1 MTSRRTACASM
12 GSMDHPRQPYTLDTP
27 GVVAPP
33 VYREVQHFRQWW
45 VWLVVLAVAA
55 FMWVGFVLQIG
66 MGRSFGSK
74 PMPDAMLWAFT
85 LLFGLGLPAF
95 FLVLRLVTEVFA
107 DRLTVGLAPFRRRG
121 IPLADIAEAE
131 AVTYR
136 PLADFGGWGVRWA
149 GSRGMAY
156 NASGNRGV
164 QLVLRDGRRVLVG
177 SQRPEELVLALRSVS
192 APLGRHGRL
201 N

>member
-1 MTSRRTACASM
+1 MRSERDR
-12 GSMDHPRQPYTLDTP
+12 DP
-27 GVVAPP
+27 GLVVPP

-45 VWLVVLAVAA
+45 
-55 FMWVGFVLQIG
+55 MW
-66 MGRSFGSK
+66 
-74 PMPDAMLWAFT
+74 

-107 DRLTVGLAPFRRRG
+107 DRLVVGLAPFRRRA
-121 IPLADIAEAE
+121 IPLADIAEAK

-149 GSRGMAY
+149 GSRGVAY
-156 NASGNRGV
+156 NASGDRGV

-177 SQRPEELVLALRSVS
+177 SQRPEELALALRVCGCL
-192 APLGRHGRL
+192 AGPAW
-201 N
+201 

>member
-1 MTSRRTACASM
+1 MKRER
-12 GSMDHPRQPYTLDTP
+12 DLDP
-27 GVVAPP
+27 GLVEPP
-33 VYREVQHFRQWW
+33 LYREVQHFRQWW

-66 MGRSFGSK
+66 LGRPYGSK
-74 PMPDAMLWAFT
+74 PMPDAMMWAFT

-95 FLVLRLVTEVFA
+95 FWALRLVTEVFA
-107 DRLTVGLAPFRRRG
+107 GRLVVGLAPFRRRT
-121 IPLADIAEAE
+121 IPFTDIAEAK

-136 PLADFGGWGVRWA
+136 PLADYGGWGVRWA
-149 GSRGMAY
+149 GARGVAY

-177 SQRPEELVLALRSVS
+177 SQRPEELVLALRSAGADIPVC
-192 APLGRHGRL
+192 
-201 N
+201 